1 MPDHSINELS
11 ALSGLSIRTIRFYQ
25 SQGLVPTAG
34 REGPGTRYPEA
45 TLARLKLIV
54 RMKREHL
61 PLAEIRKRL
70 LALDDETILRLA
82 AGPEPAPA
90 PDTALEYVRALLAQ
104 SDPAAGAPPVQ
115 SRPVLYARRMQG
127 TETETLPAPPAFSN
141 FANEGP
147 PSAPTR
153 EPERSQWERIGLSP
167 DIELHVRR
175 PLSPR
180 DNKTVAR
187 IVRLAR
193 ELIEEGEEG

>member
-11 ALSGLSIRTIRFYQ
+11 ALSGLSVRTIRFYQ
-25 SQGLVPTAG
+25 SQGLVATVG

-70 LALDDETILRLA
+70 LGLDDETILRLA

-90 PDTALEYVRALLAQ
+90 PDTALEYVQALLARTGSAAAPEPPVQ
-104 SDPAAGAPPVQ
+104 RARQAPGTPPAAG
-115 SRPVLYARRMQG
+115 
-127 TETETLPAPPAFSN
+127 TFSH
-141 FANEGP
+141 FMNEGP
-147 PSAPTR
+147 PPAATR
-153 EPERSQWERIGLSP
+153 EPERSQWDRIGLSP

-187 IVRLAR
+187 IIRLAR
-193 ELIEEGEEG
+193 ELIDEGEEG